1 MQIPKDL
8 FYGELNQG
16 KRPTNRP
23 QRLRCKDVYWRDLK
37 ALGID
42 INKWETVDSE
52 RSARRQVLQQGLSE
66 FEETLAE
73 QVETKRQTRKAL
85 NQGDRPATDHIC
97 SHCRRDCHSRI
108 GLSSHTRR
116 PSSTINQSATP

>member
-1 MQIPKDL
+1 MDDGQIPKDL
-8 FYGELNQG
+8 FYGELSQG

-52 RSARRQVLQQGLSE
+52 RSAWRQVLPQGLSE

-73 QVETKRQTRKAL
+73 LETKRK
-85 NQGDRPATDHIC
+85 
-97 SHCRRDCHSRI
+97 SEK
-108 GLSSHTRR
+108 
-116 PSSTINQSATP
+116 QSLEVSLTLY